1 MTHLLAWLA
10 SLPTWFHVLAVA
22 AIPVVELRGAIPLG
36 VHLGLRPLE
45 AMALAIVGNM
55 APIPVLYYVLLPL
68 VRYLKRTRVFRRVVD
83 GYLARSEQRAGK
95 IKKYG
100 AWGLALFVAVPLPGT
115 GAWTGCL
122 IALLLGY
129 SLRLT
134 LLALTLG
141 TLGAGVI
148 VTVLTRLATG

>member
-1 MTHLLAWLA
+1 MSSLLTWLA
-10 SLPTWFHVLAVA
+10 LLPAWFHVLLVA

-45 AMALAIVGNM
+45 AMALAVVGNL
-55 APIPVLYYVLLPL
+55 APIPVLYFALLPA
-68 VRYLKRTRVFRRVVD
+68 VRYLKRTRTFRRAVD
-83 GYLARSEQRAGK
+83 GYLARSEKRAAR
-95 IKKYG
+95 IKKHG
-100 AWGLALFVAVPLPGT
+100 LWGLALFVAVPLPGT

-134 LLALTLG
+134 LAALSLG

-148 VTVLTRLATG
+148 VAFLTRLATG